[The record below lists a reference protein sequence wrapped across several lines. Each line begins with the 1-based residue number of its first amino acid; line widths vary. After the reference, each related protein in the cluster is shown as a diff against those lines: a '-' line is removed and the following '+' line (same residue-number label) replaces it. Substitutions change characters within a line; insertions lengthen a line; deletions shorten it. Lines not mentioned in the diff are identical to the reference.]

1 MTITQLQYIVAVS
14 ELKSFV
20 KAADKCSVTQPTL
33 SMQIQKLEEELKIKL
48 FDRSKQPVIATQIG
62 EEILNQAR
70 VVLNEFAV
78 LTEIA
83 RNKEGQVS
91 GRLNLAVIPTLAPY
105 FLPTF
110 INKFLS
116 KYPEVELHIFEIPTE
131 QIISKLKAGT
141 VDCGL
146 LATPLLDYTLTEMV
160 MFYEPF
166 VAYISRRNHLFDQK
180 EIEAKE
186 LSLEETWI
194 INEGHCLRN
203 QVLNL
208 CQEKQS
214 VLDKS
219 FNYESGSL
227 ETLKR
232 LVELDQGVTILP
244 LLATLDL
251 SENQQEL
258 VRHFKSPIPVREIS
272 LVIHRQYLKKK
283 LVDAVSEIILDSVP
297 PELKDSKNRF
307 VVPL

>member
-33 SMQIQKLEEELKIKL
+33 SMQIQKLEEELNIKL
-48 FDRSKQPVIATQIG
+48 FDRSKQPVIATLVG
-62 EEILNQAR
+62 EEILSQAR
-70 VVLNEFAV
+70 VVLNEFN
-78 LTEIA
+78 LLSKIA
-83 RNKEGQVS
+83 RKEDGKVS

-116 KYPEVELHIFEIPTE
+116 KYPEVELHIFELSTE
-131 QIISKLKAGT
+131 EIRLKLKAGT
-141 VDCGL
+141 IDCGL
-146 LATPLLDYTLTEMV
+146 LATPLLDYTLTELV

-166 VAYISRRNHLFDQK
+166 VAYISRNNHLFDQK
-180 EIEAKE
+180 EIDSKQ
-186 LSLEETWI
+186 LNLEETWI

-208 CQEKQS
+208 CQES
-214 VLDKS
+214 REVLDKS

-232 LVELDQGVTILP
+232 LVELDQGLTVLP

-258 VRHFKSPIPVREIS
+258 VRHFKTPIPVREIS
-272 LVIHRQYLKKK
+272 LVIHRQFLKKK
-283 LVDAVSEIILDSVP
+283 LVDAVSETILNSVP